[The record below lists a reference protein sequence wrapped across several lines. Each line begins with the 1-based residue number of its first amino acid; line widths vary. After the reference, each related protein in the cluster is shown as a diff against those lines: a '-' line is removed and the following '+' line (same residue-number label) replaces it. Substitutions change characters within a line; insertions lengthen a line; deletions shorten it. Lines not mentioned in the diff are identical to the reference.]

1 MISKVTRLST
11 APQCKHIRPAL
22 SAVVLLVFALPAAA
36 DMIWL
41 EPQRFTAPVDSQV
54 LVRVMKG
61 TDFAGEPVPFDPQ
74 RFERFTYISESLERP
89 LKPGIGGEV
98 LVPVTNRNVHS
109 ILYESRPT
117 RVTWNSAEEFDQAL
131 KADGWPGHL
140 AVHDGESATRPVTE
154 LRHDCAKTLILPEG
168 HSWVTW
174 RSAGC
179 VFELIPESIR
189 ARLKYVDA
197 YFEKR
202 PLRGATVVGFAK
214 SEPELKDAR
223 VADRYGRAGIGLRAS
238 AAGPWLI
245 SAVHVVPA
253 APSSGADWETF
264 RATLV
269 IDHNVQGGLLPGP
282 ARSSPSESRK

>member
-1 MISKVTRLST
+1 
-11 APQCKHIRPAL
+11 
-22 SAVVLLVFALPAAA
+22 VVLLGFASPAAA
-36 DMIWL
+36 DLIWL

-54 LVRVMKG
+54 QVRLMKG

-89 LKPGIGGEV
+89 LMPGIGGEV

-109 ILYESRPT
+109 VLYESRKT
-117 RVTWNSAEEFDQAL
+117 LVKWNSAEELDQVL

-140 AVHDGESATRPVTE
+140 AVRDGESSTRPVTE

-189 ARLKYVDA
+189 ARLKYIDA

-202 PLRGATVVGFAK
+202 PLRGATIVGLAK
-214 SEPELKDAR
+214 SEPEVKDVR
-223 VADRYGRAGIGLRAS
+223 VADRYGRAGIGLRAN

-253 APSSGADWETF
+253 PPSSGADWETF

-269 IDHNVQGGLLPGP
+269 IDHNVQGGLLPTAP
-282 ARSSPSESRK
+282 QRSASEPRK